1 MVATDVCPERKQRWI
16 VHGRSVK
23 GQVEVRVLAMK
34 RLECKQRK
42 GGWSDR
48 SRTDADLLVVAK
60 IGSGA
65 SRRQPEER
73 NPEFDVVAAV
83 ASIQP
88 SGDGK
93 VDPSNAMSECA
104 RRSGSALEELRCPT
118 GSSHR
123 HVILSFEFRSAAR
136 GPRVPRC
143 LHQRPSFSFALSSRS
158 LSLAFPAR
166 VGIPGARLRASRC
179 FESVQSYPLRTP
191 VEIFLWAGSE
201 GQSRK
206 KATGTNR
213 GDIRRTTL
221 LGPSR
226 WMSSPHPV
234 DRLSMSVLPWT
245 GP

>member
-1 MVATDVCPERKQRWI
+1 M
-16 VHGRSVK
+16 K

-166 VGIPGARLRASRC
+166 VGIPGARLRASRW